1 MYVSDEHRLYRKA
14 RRKFSFKTYGLLAL
28 WLVLALAQWLV
39 IAFIES
45 ARKTFR
51 SLYYICLA
59 TFALAIILFGLFI
72 FVEKMRFIKG
82 LNFIMSLIIVE
93 LQIVSTFALV
103 ALSWWAD
110 VLTFYAVALI
120 LVVIFLVIG
129 VFLPSRADL
138 TLDIAVLFILAFIF
152 LIVASFILLFELLV
166 RKTIPY
172 AYSVVEISVTFMILL
187 FVIYHGQ
194 TINGNRFAEMRL
206 NDFFLGS
213 LILFHDFLIIF
224 WLTFYWQIHYRPIT
238 PDSWLET
245 STPYYNSSVGRNDTY
260 RSLNGATH
268 PPWGEDWFTRRFDDG
283 YGSDSDAKDYPE
295 MPSGRGKPG
304 NRNPNDRDPM
314 DEHRPNNRGFTNDW
328 SVYNQR
334 PKNGFRSRGRSR
346 TKSPEPKNVH
356 HRHRKPEEWDP
367 EYITQG
373 VDMAVPFN
381 DRYGENSKDVHED
394 DEVHPI
400 HNEDTGPIMEDD
412 DSDVPINVHSEQP
425 IDKFY
430 QNPNTGPKID
440 AGNGEGKSA
449 AGFGD
454 PTVDFPPADYQPFDD
469 PSWQI
474 HSSTDSSYIYII
486 PKARPSSNQ
495 KFLPG
500 VEHSYSMSNNRQ
512 NYIQNEKIEDFN
524 AADEKS
530 DLSSRPNNIQ
540 DSSKML
546 TESGLSNKENN
557 LQKDEMTGQTRQ
569 HLSEG
574 RKDLHEVSPPPW
586 EELSEDEIRKIID
599 QNFHEDKY
607 RPNADRWVEPLIT
620 REPYPINLPDYE
632 KLVLNVSSSIL
643 Q

>member
-1 MYVSDEHRLYRKA
+1 MYVSDEHRLYRRA
-14 RRKFSFKTYGLLAL
+14 RRKFSFKTYGLLVL

-39 IAFIES
+39 IALIES

-59 TFALAIILFGLFI
+59 TFALAIVIFGIFI

-110 VLTFYAVALI
+110 VLTFFAVALI

-187 FVIYHGQ
+187 FVMYHGQ

-238 PDSWLET
+238 PNSWLET
-245 STPYYNSSVGRNDTY
+245 STPYYNSSVRRNDTY
-260 RSLNGATH
+260 KSLDGATQ
-268 PPWGEDWFTRRFDDG
+268 PPWGEDWFTRGFDDG
-283 YGSDSDAKDYPE
+283 YDRDYPE

-304 NRNPNDRDPM
+304 NRNPNDRDPI
-314 DEHRPNNRGFTNDW
+314 DGHGPSNRGFTKDW

-373 VDMAVPFN
+373 VDMVVPFD
-381 DRYGENSKDVHED
+381 DRYGENSKEEED

-412 DSDVPINVHSEQP
+412 DRDVPINVHSEHP

-430 QNPNTGPKID
+430 QNPNTGPEVD
-440 AGNGEGKSA
+440 AGNAEGKSA

-454 PTVDFPPADYQPFDD
+454 PTVDFPPADYQPIDD
-469 PSWQI
+469 PSWEI
-474 HSSTDSSYIYII
+474 HSSTDSSHIYII

-495 KFLPG
+495 KYLPG
-500 VEHSYSMSNNRQ
+500 VEDSYSASNNRQ
-512 NYIQNEKIEDFN
+512 NYIQREKIEDFT
-524 AADEKS
+524 AVDEKS
-530 DLSSRPNNIQ
+530 DPSSRQNNFLQ
-540 DSSKML
+540 SSQMF
-546 TESGLSNKENN
+546 TESGFGNKEYN
-557 LQKDEMTGQTRQ
+557 LQKDEMSGQTGQ

-574 RKDLHEVSPPPW
+574 RKDFHEVSPPPW
-586 EELSEDEIRKIID
+586 EELSEDEIRRIID

-607 RPNADRWVEPLIT
+607 RPNADRGVEPLIT
-620 REPYPINLPDYE
+620 REPYPINLADYE